1 MPISNVSASLDH
13 YNHVKERPWNFS
25 TYSGPLTGLIQQ
37 NYPIQTYF
45 LMCYITEPFMGKSEK
60 KLNTNILGF
69 SFIDLSYFQT
79 EIMQENILKA

>member
-1 MPISNVSASLDH
+1 
-13 YNHVKERPWNFS
+13 
-25 TYSGPLTGLIQQ
+25 
-37 NYPIQTYF
+37 
-45 LMCYITEPFMGKSEK
+45 MCYITEPFMGKSEK